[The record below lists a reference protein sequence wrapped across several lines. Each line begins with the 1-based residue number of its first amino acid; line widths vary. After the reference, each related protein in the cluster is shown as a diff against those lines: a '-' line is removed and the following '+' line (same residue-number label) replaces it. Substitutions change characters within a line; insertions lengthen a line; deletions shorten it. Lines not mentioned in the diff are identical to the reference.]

1 MLVSVLM
8 ATSNV
13 FAKYRTNTEM
23 KKIAEQVLQQNV
35 VRAKPMV
42 RTMELEL
49 VKTND
54 QLAVFNADG
63 YGFVVVNRNDN
74 GRDVLAYSS
83 TNYIEDNMPTGF
95 RWWLDATL
103 EALANGY
110 TRDFQAD
117 ALKANATVENFL
129 DTN

>member
-1 MLVSVLM
+1 MVFSRTIITRSFVLLASVLL

-13 FAKYRTNTEM
+13 FAKYRTIAEM
-23 KKIAEQVLQQNV
+23 KKIAGQVLLQNV
-35 VRAKPMV
+35 DKAKAMG

-74 GRDVLAYSS
+74 GRD
-83 TNYIEDNMPTGF
+83 I
-95 RWWLDATL
+95 
-103 EALANGY
+103 
-110 TRDFQAD
+110 
-117 ALKANATVENFL
+117 
-129 DTN
+129 